1 MSYFAR
7 ISRVLRVIA
16 FIAVL
21 GIVRARDGF
30 ATPETWIVPS
40 ISLEGT
46 ASSARFGNALACSKA
61 NATSNYRSY
70 VAVGAPHENSGQGKV
85 HIFDP
90 GDSVNPIL
98 SIPSPNISP
107 LGFGSSVAFITDLNS
122 DGIDDLA
129 VGEPGTGSVYIY
141 TSFMSGSALSY
152 LLCTTHQLSMPYGE
166 TMLGLR
172 GPFTPAGYNERLVV
186 ADPDSGSVYGLN
198 LSGGCGV
205 SPSYGSRFTASTGS
219 GGMGTSLAE
228 LPDSALGDGD
238 DGSDVIVGQPDYSI
252 GAIGQVF
259 LFDSNQ
265 TESIFSTVSD
275 EKYGTALGGS
285 YLSNF
290 FAVGS
295 PYRDSGRGG
304 IEIYSGSGLVC
315 NAQVPALEPS
325 SLFGFTVAHL
335 NLSFQT
341 LFSGGSAAT
350 FAANRSESTTG
361 GSVGIFALIAEGSC
375 DTIKQVN
382 NCVQDAAQEQGKV
395 IVGGADCLINPAGT
409 PKPMMIFSSP
419 GWSSN
424 KGRVDIVIEGN
435 ELATPSACAATPTSV
450 ATDTPAGPVATATSV
465 ATDTPAG
472 PVETATSVATDTPA
486 GPIETATSVATDT
499 PAGPVATATSV
510 ATDTPAGPVETAT
523 SVATDTPAGP
533 LASATSVATDTPA
546 GPVATA
552 TSVATDTPADP
563 IATATSVATDTPA
576 DPIATATPVAT
587 DTPFVAPVIPVPT
600 PVTLK
605 PGAQVPPPE
614 VAVIGK
620 EVTVDIP
627 PSTIL
632 LTPSQSAQL
641 IKILVSKYKQSKKK
655 ATDIVSNPANFF
667 VTYEITISPASGAAS
682 VFTAQASFK
691 IRASAG
697 KKRQYKTRLNRVSV
711 RNLPAGNYTASYSGQ
726 IALKKPKAI
735 VVGSTKKS
743 TPTKFK
749 VG

>member
-141 TSFMSGSALSY
+141 TSFMSGSVLSY
-152 LLCTTHQLSMPYGE
+152 SLCTTHQLSMPYGE

-205 SPSYGSRFTASTGS
+205 SPSYGSRFTALTGS

-238 DGSDVIVGQPDYSI
+238 DGSDVIVGQPDHSI

-265 TESIFSTVSD
+265 TESVFSTVSD

-304 IEIYSGSGLVC
+304 IEIYSGSSLVC

-335 NLSFQT
+335 NLAFQT

-435 ELATPSACAATPTSV
+435 ELATPSACGATPTSV
-450 ATDTPAGPVATATSV
+450 ATDTPAVSVAAATSVATETPAGPVATATSV
-465 ATDTPAG
+465 ATNTPVA
-472 PVETATSVATDTPA
+472 PVATQTAVATDTP
-486 GPIETATSVATDT
+486 V
-499 PAGPVATATSV
+499 
-510 ATDTPAGPVETAT
+510 
-523 SVATDTPAGP
+523 
-533 LASATSVATDTPA
+533 
-546 GPVATA
+546 
-552 TSVATDTPADP
+552 
-563 IATATSVATDTPA
+563 
-576 DPIATATPVAT
+576 
-587 DTPFVAPVIPVPT
+587 VAPVIPDPT

-605 PGAQVPPPE
+605 PGAQVPPLE

-655 ATDIVSNPANFF
+655 AKDIVSNPANFI
-667 VTYEITISPASGAAS
+667 VTYEITISPISGSAS
-682 VFTAQASFK
+682 VFTTEVPFM

>member
-1 MSYFAR
+1 
-7 ISRVLRVIA
+7 
-16 FIAVL
+16 
-21 GIVRARDGF
+21 
-30 ATPETWIVPS
+30 
-40 ISLEGT
+40 
-46 ASSARFGNALACSKA
+46 
-61 NATSNYRSY
+61 
-70 VAVGAPHENSGQGKV
+70 V

-152 LLCTTHQLSMPYGE
+152 SLCTTHQLSMPYGE

-205 SPSYGSRFTASTGS
+205 SPSYGSRFTALTGS

-228 LPDSALGDGD
+228 LPDSALGNGD
-238 DGSDVIVGQPDYSI
+238 EGSDVIVGQPEFSI
-252 GAIGQVF
+252 GAVGQVF

-265 TESIFSTVSD
+265 TESVFSTVSD

-295 PYRDSGRGG
+295 PYRNSGRGG
-304 IEIYSGSGLVC
+304 IDLYQGSLLVC
-315 NAQVPALEPS
+315 NAEVPALESS

-335 NLSFQT
+335 NTGFQD

-350 FAANRSESTTG
+350 FAANRAESTTG
-361 GSVGIFALIAEGSC
+361 GSVAVFALIGEGSC

-450 ATDTPAGPVATATSV
+450 ATDTPAGPLAYATSVATDTPAGPVETQTSV

-472 PVETATSVATDTPA
+472 PVETATSVATDTP
-486 GPIETATSVATDT
+486 TD
-499 PAGPVATATSV
+499 
-510 ATDTPAGPVETAT
+510 
-523 SVATDTPAGP
+523 
-533 LASATSVATDTPA
+533 
-546 GPVATA
+546 PVATA

-563 IATATSVATDTPA
+563 IATP
-576 DPIATATPVAT
+576 TPVAT
-587 DTPFVAPVIPVPT
+587 DTPVVAPVIPDPP

-605 PGAQVPPPE
+605 PGAQVSPPE

-620 EVTVDIP
+620 EVIVNIP
-627 PSTIL
+627 AARIL
-632 LTPSQSAQL
+632 LSPVQSKKL
-641 IKILVSKYKQSKKK
+641 NKFLVSKYKLSEKK

-682 VFTAQASFK
+682 VFTAKASFK

-743 TPTKFK
+743 APTKFR

>member
-486 GPIETATSVATDT
+486 GP
-499 PAGPVATATSV
+499 
-510 ATDTPAGPVETAT
+510 
-523 SVATDTPAGP
+523 